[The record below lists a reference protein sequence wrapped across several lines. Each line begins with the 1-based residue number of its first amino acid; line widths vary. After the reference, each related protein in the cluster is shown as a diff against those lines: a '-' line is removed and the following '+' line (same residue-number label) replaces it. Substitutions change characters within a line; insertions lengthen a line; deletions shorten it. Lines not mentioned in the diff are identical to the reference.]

1 MREIICVCRNA
12 RCIIGLESCASGGAL
27 LVLRQN
33 RRKMESG
40 RHQTRR
46 ILAKFHSCQYY
57 NARGRRQRKL
67 IKTSH
72 TPRREESR
80 CLEMKTHTEHSPV
93 ISLAVLYFN
102 CEGQQTFGENETCFK
117 FNKQCDFV
125 HSPQL

>member
-27 LVLRQN
+27 VLRQN

-40 RHQTRR
+40 WHQTRR
-46 ILAKFHSCQYY
+46 ILAKFHSCQFY

-80 CLEMKTHTEHSPV
+80 WLEMKTQTPAFTGHFT
-93 ISLAVLYFN
+93 VLYFN
-102 CEGQQTFGENETCFK
+102 CKGQQTFGENETCFK
-117 FNKQCDFV
+117 FNKRCDFV